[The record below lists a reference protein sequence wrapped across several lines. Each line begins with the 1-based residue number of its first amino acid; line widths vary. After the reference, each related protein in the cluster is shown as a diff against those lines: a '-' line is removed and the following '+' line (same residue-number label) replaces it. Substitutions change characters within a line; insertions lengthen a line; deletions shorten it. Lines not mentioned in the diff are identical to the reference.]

1 MAKVQVFLPE
11 PPQEFS
17 TDAFRQI
24 NLALETLQ
32 NQLNTTY
39 QKEAKALDHCI
50 YDKHFPF
57 CEQNTYLY
65 PSSEQKVRYTA
76 PY

>member
-1 MAKVQVFLPE
+1 MSAYSQP
-11 PPQEFS
+11 
-17 TDAFRQI
+17 
-24 NLALETLQ
+24 NLNYQLSLEVCKTPIPKFKKLKKFCC
-32 NQLNTTY
+32 TY

-76 PY
+76 PC